1 MSSMYPCRLGCQM
14 HSTRQIHVAFDS
26 HRISPLPTPHPPKT
40 SSNVDEIGAPKGNL
54 GNVCCCFGF
63 ENSNLAVE
71 TVFTSLARLLRDAV
85 ILL

>member
-1 MSSMYPCRLGCQM
+1 MHVESYPVC
-14 HSTRQIHVAFDS
+14 IHVDS
-26 HRISPLPTPHPPKT
+26 AVTCIQHGKFMSHSIPIASPHPPKT

-54 GNVCCCFGF
+54 GTVCCCFGS